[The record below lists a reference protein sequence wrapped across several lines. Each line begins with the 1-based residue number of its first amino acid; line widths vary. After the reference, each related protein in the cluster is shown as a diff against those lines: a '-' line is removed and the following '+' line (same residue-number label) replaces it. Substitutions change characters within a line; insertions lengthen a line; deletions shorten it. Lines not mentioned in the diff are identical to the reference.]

1 MEIQA
6 RHRRKYPEIHVGDE
20 VKVYKQRGVHQKEV
34 VSDYPN
40 APVKVKKITKSLGQT
55 FYEVEGNSFPVLRA
69 DLVLYRKGDKRVVAE
84 AEEEAAKPEH
94 ISYKRMRVRARVA
107 RLEKKASKDKAKA
120 EAKDRTK
127 AMRQLLR

>member
-1 MEIQA
+1 MTT
-6 RHRRKYPEIHVGDE
+6 
-20 VKVYKQRGVHQKEV
+20 
-34 VSDYPN
+34 PN

-55 FYEVEGNSFPVLRA
+55 FYEVEGTTFPVLRA

-107 RLEKKASKDKAKA
+107 RLEKKAANDKAKADAKAAKDAARAGAKAAKDAAKA
-120 EAKDRTK
+120 EAKAAKDAAKKHSR
-127 AMRQLLR
+127 